1 VRFNISRSQTWTQQ
15 ESYIRLEESRSVL
28 ELAKGCSSSIFGLDD
43 TISSISETTA
53 NISVVFDFDTLILG
67 SRIYQHAE
75 RSHLREAIR
84 AKKSRKDTSVET
96 AIVEDDVETTSLI
109 RDEISN
115 RTADGRT
122 KGDFDDQHGNR
133 GSITTHRRATKTMAA
148 VSLSNPVPSIEP
160 SRQPNTFDS
169 LDWWRK
175 SSRHKVI
182 PEHKVHPDSTSR
194 QKLSAPKVLILGASE
209 SGKSTLLKALQ
220 SCLKQHHYTVEER
233 LSYCELIRSN
243 VIHGA
248 RVVLEAMER
257 LELPMDIDTND
268 YHRRTIFMPPSDE
281 TAHAVRSLW
290 LDAGFQDAI
299 RRGQEHQLPDNFQ
312 YYATD
317 VGRLMSS
324 DYVPTDEDILRSS
337 VMTTGITESSLSY
350 YTFEYRFIDVGGKR
364 SERKKWIHV
373 FDDVRIVLFTIDA
386 HNYAKVLREDEKVNQ
401 MQEQLDLFDSI
412 VNSWWFEKSSFIIVF
427 TKIDMLEERLLKSPV
442 ENYFPDYSPGN
453 SSFGFVEH
461 YMEYLEKRFMSL
473 VSSATVLKRT
483 RIIRTNLVDASRRP
497 GQELWEN
504 LGELG

>member
-1 VRFNISRSQTWTQQ
+1 MRFNIPRSQTWTQQ
-15 ESYIRLEESRSVL
+15 QSYMCLEESQSVL
-28 ELAKGCSSSIFGLDD
+28 ELAKGCSSSMFGLDD
-43 TISSISETTA
+43 TISLTSETTA
-53 NISVVFDFDTLILG
+53 NISAVFEFDTLILG

-75 RSHLREAIR
+75 RAHLREAIR
-84 AKKSRKDTSVET
+84 AKKSRKDTSLEMAT
-96 AIVEDDVETTSLI
+96 LEDDVGTISLI
-109 RDEISN
+109 RDVISN
-115 RTADGRT
+115 RTAERRT
-122 KGDFDDQHGNR
+122 EGEFDDQHGNR
-133 GSITTHRRATKTMAA
+133 DSITTHERATNTLAA
-148 VSLSNPVPSIEP
+148 VTLSNPVASTGP
-160 SRQPNTFDS
+160 SRQLNTFGL

-175 SSRHKVI
+175 SSR
-182 PEHKVHPDSTSR
+182 HKVHPDSTSR

-257 LELPMDIDTND
+257 LEIPMDIDTND

-299 RRGQEHQLPDNFQ
+299 RRGQEYQLPDSFQ
-312 YYATD
+312 YYATE

-337 VMTTGITESSLSY
+337 VMTTGITESFLSY
-350 YTFEYRFIDVGGKR
+350 YTLEYRFIDVGGKR

-373 FDDVRIVLFTIDA
+373 FDDVRTVLFTIDA
-386 HNYAKVLREDEKVNQ
+386 HNYAKLLREDEEVNQ
-401 MQEQLDLFDSI
+401 MQEQLALFDSI
-412 VNSWWFEKSSFIIVF
+412 VNSQSFEKSSFIIVF
-427 TKIDMLEERLLKSPV
+427 TKIDMLEEWLLKSPV

-453 SSFGFVEH
+453 SSFGLVEP
-461 YMEYLEKRFMSL
+461 YMEYLETRFRSL
-473 VSSATVLKRT
+473 VLSAEILQ
-483 RIIRTNLVDASRRP
+483 RIRIMRTNLVDASRRT
-497 GQELWEN
+497 GQRLWEN
-504 LGELG
+504 LAELE